1 MTFDELQKIL
11 EKKFDANRPADIAKE
26 LIMTGRIF
34 DGNEALQLGLVT
46 KVSKEPLIAAKE
58 YAELLLKKSPDVLKG
73 AKKLIDQSWVAPNGE
88 GLRIESD
95 IQGSIMGYEN
105 NMEAVMATIQKR
117 PAKFK

>member
-1 MTFDELQKIL
+1 MKKKSFTLCLRKIL
-11 EKKFDANRPADIAKE
+11 IN
-26 LIMTGRIF
+26 LI
-34 DGNEALQLGLVT
+34 LLLLVT
-46 KVSKEPLIAAKE
+46 MGT
-58 YAELLLKKSPDVLKG
+58 ELLLKKSPDVLKG